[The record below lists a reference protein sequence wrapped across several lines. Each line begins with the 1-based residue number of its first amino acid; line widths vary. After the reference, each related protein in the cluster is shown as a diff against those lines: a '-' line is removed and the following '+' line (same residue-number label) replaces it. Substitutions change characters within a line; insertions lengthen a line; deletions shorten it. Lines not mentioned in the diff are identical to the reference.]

1 MAENV
6 LQKIIRKTGRKPSV
20 CKCQACKNQCRTP
33 CLGTPH
39 DILKLIEA
47 GYMENL
53 KPTYWCVGLILG
65 KLNYSIAMVQAEQT
79 NEGWCVF
86 HKDGLCQLHD
96 LGLKPTEG
104 RLSRHD
110 IKPENYVFS
119 KGLAYNVA
127 KEWLDS
133 RNFPVVQEI
142 FSRLDVL
149 VQVESELLGHS

>member
-1 MAENV
+1 MAENI
-6 LQKIIRKTGRKPSV
+6 LQKIIRKTGRKPSA

-33 CLGTPH
+33 CLGTPQ

-47 GYMENL
+47 GYMDNL

-65 KLNYSIAMVQAEQT
+65 KLDYSIAMVQAEQT
-79 NEGWCVF
+79 SEGWCVF

-104 RLSRHD
+104 RLSMHD

-133 RNFPVVQEI
+133 TNFFVVQEI
-142 FSRLDVL
+142 FSRLGVL
-149 VQVESELLGHS
+149 VQVESELQRHG